1 MKKVK
6 NWILKKLF
14 RFRSEHFYKL
24 LSQQKGICY
33 LTGRDLYPV
42 DTLVEHIVPLRKGG
56 EHEFKN
62 TCLIISPLSKLKRYY
77 TEEEIVH
84 ISADIIKYK
93 GNQYGYRIGRNSGR
107 GK

>member
-1 MKKVK
+1 
-6 NWILKKLF
+6 
-14 RFRSEHFYKL
+14 
-24 LSQQKGICY
+24 KGKCF
-33 LTGRDLYPV
+33 LTGRDVYPV
-42 DTLVEHIVPLRKGG
+42 DALNEHILPLCKGG

-77 TEEEIVH
+77 TEEEIVY

-93 GNQYGYRIGRNSGR
+93 GNKYGYKIGRNSGR